1 MKSNDKRRLLQRME
15 YITHD
20 GELTDK
26 GLFARFIHSNELLIS
41 EMFTTNLYRQL
52 SDTELLQVIAGM
64 VYEQRQNDHFSFH
77 GIGHKY
83 KLVLKK
89 LQENTF
95 VIKKLNKLS
104 LKRMMALVDAWSD
117 GANFGYLLHFTNLS
131 EGDIIRL
138 FRRIIDMINQIK
150 RASCDYEL
158 RERLETCQQKIDRGL
173 VAVEL

>member
-1 MKSNDKRRLLQRME
+1 
-15 YITHD
+15 
-20 GELTDK
+20 
-26 GLFARFIHSNELLIS
+26 
-41 EMFTTNLYRQL
+41 L

-77 GIGHKY
+77 EIGHKY
-83 KLVLKK
+83 KLLLKK
-89 LQENTF
+89 LQENPF

-104 LKRMMALVDAWSD
+104 LKRMMALVGAWSE
-117 GANFGYLLHFTNLS
+117 GATFVYLLHFTNRS

-138 FRRIIDMINQIK
+138 FRRIIDMINQIQ

-158 RERLETCQQKIDRGL
+158 RERLKTCQQKIDRGL

>member
-1 MKSNDKRRLLQRME
+1 MNKLL
-15 YITHD
+15 
-20 GELTDK
+20 
-26 GLFARFIHSNELLIS
+26 
-41 EMFTTNLYRQL
+41 
-52 SDTELLQVIAGM
+52 
-64 VYEQRQNDHFSFH
+64 
-77 GIGHKY
+77 
-83 KLVLKK
+83 LKK
-89 LQENTF
+89 LQENPF

-104 LKRMMALVDAWSD
+104 LKRMMALVGAWSE
-117 GANFGYLLHFTNLS
+117 GATFEYLLHFTNLS